1 MSNCLKTNIGAV
13 NLTSRAKAVVPK
25 PLWDLLKNGKRIF
38 TLGLQRLC
46 SVLGL
51 NVMPEADYYS
61 PLPVRDE
68 LARTRALWDKPSK
81 MTGVEYDLGAM
92 QEKYTALFK
101 KFGSELGSLPDHATC
116 CAAGFGPGF
125 PYIDGVTL
133 YCMIRDLK
141 PKRCMEVGSGL
152 STYYCSL
159 AAKSNRSEGHP
170 LEIHCIEPYPFEKLY
185 SVEGIQVTP
194 RKVQEIDLT
203 EFEKLEAGDVLF
215 IDSSHSLKVGSDVA
229 YLFMEVVPSLKDGVV
244 IHVHDVNFP
253 YNTPHPADQCIFLR
267 NWPLYFNEAM
277 VVQSFL
283 AFNKKYGLTLSCPLL
298 RHFREGFVEQTV
310 ATYQNILPD
319 SGSYSSCWFV
329 KK

>member
-1 MSNCLKTNIGAV
+1 V

-25 PLWDLLKNGKRIF
+25 PLWDLLKNGKRISIRV
-38 TLGLQRLC
+38 LQKMC
-46 SVLGL
+46 GTLGL
-51 NVMPEADYYS
+51 NVMLEADYYS

-68 LARTRALWDKPSK
+68 LARTRTLWDKPSR
-81 MTGVEYDLGAM
+81 MRGVEYNLVAM
-92 QEKYTALFK
+92 QEKYAALFK
-101 KFGSELGSLPDHATC
+101 KFGGELAGLPGHAEC

-125 PYIDGVTL
+125 PFIDGATL

-141 PKRCMEVGSGL
+141 PKRYLEVGSGL

-159 AAKSNRSEGHP
+159 AAKANRSEGHP
-170 LEIHCIEPYPFEKLY
+170 VGIHCIEPYPFEKLH
-185 SVEGIQVTP
+185 SVEDIQVTP
-194 RKVQEIDLT
+194 RKVQEVDIS
-203 EFEKLEAGDVLF
+203 EFEKLEAGDILF

-253 YNTPHPADQCIFLR
+253 YNTPYPADECIFLR

-283 AFNKKYGLTLSCPLL
+283 AFNIKYRLILSCPLL
-298 RHFREGFVEQTV
+298 RHFYKGFVEQV
-310 ATYQNILPD
+310 VGSYQNRIPD
-319 SGSYSSCWFV
+319 NGSYSSCWFV
-329 KK
+329 KWSGGGM